1 MSRESRKRNVFST
14 FKKRGE
20 WVELQFMAEAASR
33 GFTLSKPWGES
44 TAYDV
49 GVEHGHHFLRVQVK
63 STTVRTGTGYFCQF
77 KPNYHKKQDYTLQ
90 QLDLFAAYVIP
101 VDAWYLIPAAVI
113 LGPQRKTGLML
124 FPMVPLKKDRYSY
137 EGYKEAWPLLF
148 KSRRALAAR
157 FPPR

>member
-1 MSRESRKRNVFST
+1 MSREPRKCHVFTT

-33 GFTLSKPWGES
+33 GFTLSKPWRES

-49 GVEHGHHFLRVQVK
+49 GVEHGPHFLRVQVK

-101 VDAWYLIPAAVI
+101 VDVWYIIPAAVI
-113 LGPQRKTGLML
+113 LGPERKTGLML
-124 FPMVPLKKDRYSY
+124 FPMVPLKKDRYRY

-148 KSRRALAAR
+148 KSRRALAQR
-157 FPPR
+157 GNPR